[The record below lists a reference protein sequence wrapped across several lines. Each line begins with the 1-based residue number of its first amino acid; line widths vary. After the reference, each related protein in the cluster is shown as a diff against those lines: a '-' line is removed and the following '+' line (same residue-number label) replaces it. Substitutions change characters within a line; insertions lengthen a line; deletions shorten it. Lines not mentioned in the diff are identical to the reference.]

1 MSIGTELKG
10 YRRTAF
16 KSKHDNLK
24 DEKLRDFKARGLEV
38 KAVKVGSYWL
48 IYMKLDAKLPKLK
61 NDEKT
66 NNSDSVEPTA
76 VNDS

>member
-1 MSIGTELKG
+1 MIGTEIEG

-24 DEKLRDFKARGLEV
+24 DEKLRDFRARGLEV

-48 IYMKLDAKLPKLK
+48 IYMKLEKELPNMK

-66 NNSDSVEPTA
+66 NNSSSVEPTA
-76 VNDS
+76 VNDN